1 MTSTDPA
8 PETARRPSTLRGGL
22 LGAGAAACA
31 VCCAAPL
38 AALVGIG
45 LTGVAATAF
54 ALAFAG
60 VVFAVVVALATV
72 GAVVLRRRQGDRHA
86 CAPSAGPVP
95 VELGS
100 RPDGS

>member
-1 MTSTDPA
+1 MTSNSPA
-8 PETARRPSTLRGGL
+8 PETGRRGSPMRGGL
-22 LGAGAAACA
+22 VGAGAAACA

-45 LTGVAATAF
+45 LTGAAATAF

-60 VVFAVVVALATV
+60 VVFAAVVVVATV
-72 GAVVLRRRQGDRHA
+72 GAVVLRRRQGDRNA